1 MAFYGKC
8 GVNSNPGAMSG
19 EGLESLLSGGSYFI
33 FGQGGTIDTAARNW
47 CTKNTGVKP
56 TGGKSAD
63 FKTLAKT
70 EMAKGLKRS

>member
-1 MAFYGKC
+1 
-8 GVNSNPGAMSG
+8 MSG